1 MVQKYLC
8 LLLISL
14 VLVGCAFGRKQ
25 DYLQAHPVLELTQ
38 EAPLAVGVQDRRPYI
53 LDHDKDEDFVGLQR
67 GGYGNPF
74 DVGTQSK
81 QALAEDMA
89 KVLTVAL
96 GRSGA
101 MVTPV
106 KLSPSLSKA
115 EAIGALQSTNAEK
128 SLLLLLYEWKSDTY
142 NGTEIIY
149 ELEMEA
155 IDKQGKVLARK
166 RAQGIDQLGAAFW
179 DPQGHAQEAV
189 PAAFQRKLEDLFLGE
204 IADVLNRSDS
214 D

>member
-1 MVQKYLC
+1 
-8 LLLISL
+8 
-14 VLVGCAFGRKQ
+14 
-25 DYLQAHPVLELTQ
+25 
-38 EAPLAVGVQDRRPYI
+38 
-53 LDHDKDEDFVGLQR
+53 
-67 GGYGNPF
+67 
-74 DVGTQSK
+74 
-81 QALAEDMA
+81 MA

-166 RAQGIDQLGAAFW
+166 RAQGIDQLGGAFW

-189 PAAFQRKLEDLFLGE
+189 PAAFQRKVEDLFLGE

>member
-1 MVQKYLC
+1 MVRKYLC

-25 DYLQAHPVLELTQ
+25 DYLQAHPALELTRKGR
-38 EAPLAVGVQDRRPYI
+38 LAVGVQDRRPYI

-74 DVGTQSK
+74 DVGTQSE

-89 KVLTVAL
+89 KVLTAAL
-96 GRSGA
+96 GHSGA

-115 EAIGALQSTNAEK
+115 EAIRALQSTNAEK

-142 NGTEIIY
+142 SGTEIIY

-155 IDKQGKVLARK
+155 IDKQGKVLATK
-166 RAQGIDQLGAAFW
+166 RAQGIDQLGAAIW

-189 PAAFQRKLEDLFLGE
+189 PAAFQRKLEDLFSGE
-204 IADVLNRSDS
+204 IAEALNRSD
-214 D
+214 

>member
-1 MVQKYLC
+1 MVRKYLC

-25 DYLQAHPVLELTQ
+25 DYLQAHPVLELTRTGR
-38 EAPLAVGVQDRRPYI
+38 LAVGVQDRRPYI
-53 LDHDKDEDFVGLQR
+53 LDHDKDKTSWAYKEAATETLSTWVRSPNRLS
-67 GGYGNPF
+67 P
-74 DVGTQSK
+74 K
-81 QALAEDMA
+81 IMA

-115 EAIGALQSTNAEK
+115 EAIRALQSTDAGK

-155 IDKQGKVLARK
+155 IDKQGKVRARK
-166 RAQGIDQLGAAFW
+166 RAQGIDQSGSGLLGSSRTR
-179 DPQGHAQEAV
+179 PGSGSG
-189 PAAFQRKLEDLFLGE
+189 RL
-204 IADVLNRSDS
+204 ST
-214 D
+214 